1 MIKPVRDRRC
11 CRLQSLH
18 LVRVRELSG
27 TRRSGVR
34 LSPGRATSF
43 FFLSLTDDR
52 FLRYLGSG
60 RNVMKT
66 KYFPL
71 P

>member
-1 MIKPVRDRRC
+1 MIKPVRERRC
-11 CRLQSLH
+11 CRLQSVH
-18 LVRVRELSG
+18 LVRVRECAVPAGREFESPRARHLLHF
-27 TRRSGVR
+27 
-34 LSPGRATSF
+34 LSP
-43 FFLSLTDDR
+43 TDDR